1 MDEKGLTK
9 FVFVHMSHI
18 TGRESLVLNYSI
30 MIYIFRVV
38 EIFTVKTLH
47 IIEYMNKNDK
57 SWYKN
62 MSALL
67 KIYKD
72 YKSTY

>member
-1 MDEKGLTK
+1 
-9 FVFVHMSHI
+9 MS
-18 TGRESLVLNYSI
+18 S
-30 MIYIFRVV
+30 FRVM

-62 MSALL
+62 LSALL

-72 YKSTY
+72 YKPTYWKLV

>member
-1 MDEKGLTK
+1 M
-9 FVFVHMSHI
+9 
-18 TGRESLVLNYSI
+18 
-30 MIYIFRVV
+30 

-57 SWYKN
+57 AWYKN
-62 MSALL
+62 LSALL

-72 YKSTY
+72 YKPTYWKLV